1 MDTVRLANATDAH
14 AITQLQLSNWQLS
27 HTELAQSLEAQDVE
41 SAWVQAITI
50 DNDIG
55 RVLVCE
61 RDGTLVGVAAIEF
74 LGEVGQISLC
84 EVAPEVRRQLIG
96 ARLVNAVADIAYQ
109 AGCQHMS
116 LWLSNV
122 QSDGQQFFESM
133 GWLPSGATRT
143 LSAVN
148 GIPESQVT
156 EHQFEL
162 ITSLAR

>member
-1 MDTVRLANATDAH
+1 MDTVRLANATDAP

-27 HTELAQSLEAQDVE
+27 HTELAQSLVAKDVE
-41 SAWVQAITI
+41 SAWVQAITLHT
-50 DNDIG
+50 DIG

-74 LGEVGQISLC
+74 LGEVGQISLF
-84 EVAPEVRRQLIG
+84 EVAPKARRQLIG

-116 LWLSNV
+116 LWLSNA

-143 LSAVN
+143 LSTGNA
-148 GIPESQVT
+148 IPESQVT
-156 EHQFEL
+156 EQQREL
-162 ITSLAR
+162 TTSLSH